1 MRQRIQLPMTH
12 FKKLLFVACT
22 TLLIASACKQTPT
35 ITAADGSGASLD
47 PANLPLKQAPA
58 DTVAYDTSTFTTI
71 EWIDPIEKE
80 LGKLVPGKEVEITWK
95 FRNSGDRP
103 LVIEHVG
110 ATCGCT
116 VPEKP
121 EQPFAPNQTG
131 TIRVKYN
138 GSGDG
143 FILKQVFVTANTKP
157 SREQTLVF
165 KAEVTNKK

>member
-1 MRQRIQLPMTH
+1 MPCKQNKMNM
-12 FKKLLFVACT
+12 KKI
-22 TLLIASACKQTPT
+22 LLITCVTMLIAAACKQTPNV
-35 ITAADGSGASLD
+35 TATDGTVSPLD

-103 LVIEHVG
+103 LIIEHVG

-121 EQPFAPNQTG
+121 EQPFAPGQTG

-143 FILKQVFVTANTKP
+143 FILKQVFVTSNTKP

>member
-1 MRQRIQLPMTH
+1 M
-12 FKKLLFVACT
+12 KKIFFT
-22 TLLIASACKQTPT
+22 TLVVAMIIAACKQTPT
-35 ITAADGSGASLD
+35 LTAADGTVSPLD
-47 PANLPLKQAPA
+47 PANLPLKQAPP
-58 DTVAYDTSTFTTI
+58 DTIAYDTSTFTTI
-71 EWIDPIEKE
+71 KWIDPIEKE

-95 FRNSGDRP
+95 FRNTGNRP
-103 LVIEHVG
+103 LIIENVG
-110 ATCGCT
+110 AGCGCT

-121 EQPFAPNQTG
+121 EQPFAPGQTG

-157 SREQTLVF
+157 SREHTLVF